1 MRPLKLNVEELKIE
15 SFQTG
20 LAAARTGTVQGQA
33 VAASVI
39 AAYATTCGGAT
50 ASPTLCDSCDSCDW
64 SCWGSCGA
72 SCNGCLTSVCA

>member
-20 LAAARTGTVQGQA
+20 LAAACTGTVRGQA

-50 ASPTLCDSCDSCDW
+50 ASPTLCDSCDW